1 MIDTILSIAQII
13 FGLFFFLY
21 LPGSFVVEIFFSKL
35 KQLEKILLSS
45 LLSIMIGM
53 SIGVFFGYD
62 RAQAIQFGGFTGD
75 NIWVAELLLTALL
88 AFILILK
95 RNILRHPAF
104 GNQKGKSKHIKS
116 LKSHKSRTN
125 KK

>member
-1 MIDTILSIAQII
+1 MIDIILSIAQII

-35 KQLEKILLSS
+35 KQLEKLLLSS
-45 LLSIMIGM
+45 LFSIMIGM

-62 RAQAIQFGGFTGD
+62 RVQAIRTGGFTGD

-95 RNILRHPAF
+95 RNISRHPVF
-104 GNQKGKSKHIKS
+104 GNQKGESKHIKS
-116 LKSHKSRTN
+116 LKNHKSRTSN
-125 KK
+125 K